1 MFTHSRAGYLASVTT
16 VRKLGS
22 AERKGSGMR
31 KRLISL
37 GLVTVLAFGS
47 VGMAGCDKE
56 DRQDVRD
63 VTNDDKD

>member
-1 MFTHSRAGYLASVTT
+1 
-16 VRKLGS
+16 
-22 AERKGSGMR
+22 MR

-63 VTNDDKD
+63 VTNDEKD